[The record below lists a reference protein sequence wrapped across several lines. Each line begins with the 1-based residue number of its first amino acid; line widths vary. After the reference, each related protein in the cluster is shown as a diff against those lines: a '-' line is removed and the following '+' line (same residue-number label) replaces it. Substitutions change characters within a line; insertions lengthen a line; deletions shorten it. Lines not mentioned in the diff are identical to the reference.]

1 MHAEIGGSRRR
12 YRNPPIDE
20 AVCEFRFGS
29 SPDWDLTIPGKL
41 HAALASDY
49 SGKPRNQTVI
59 DVGVEISSGE
69 PANLRYGQR
78 LAKVLLFAADGR
90 RAVGVG
96 ADVLSIHMLRPYQD
110 PEHPQNGG
118 WDEFRPKI
126 ARALRQYW
134 RVADPIGVCRISMRY
149 INRIVVPG
157 PISQVDSYLHCAV
170 PTVSGLPESVQTY
183 TSRVAYEYEDG
194 TRLVLIHGSISPPSD
209 DVGFLL
215 DIDVIWE
222 TADQLTQPES
232 LQRVDV
238 LRDLERK
245 VFETVIT
252 DKARE
257 IFDAD

>member
-69 PANLRYGQR
+69 PANLRYGQG
-78 LAKVLLFAADGR
+78 LAKVLLFSADGR

-96 ADVLSIHMLRPYQD
+96 ADVLSIHMLRPYQ
-110 PEHPQNGG
+110 
-118 WDEFRPKI
+118 
-126 ARALRQYW
+126 
-134 RVADPIGVCRISMRY
+134 
-149 INRIVVPG
+149 G
-157 PISQVDSYLHCAV
+157 PDSYLHCAV
-170 PTVSGLPESVQTY
+170 PVVSGLPESMQTY

-222 TADQLTQPES
+222 TADHLTQSES

>member
-1 MHAEIGGSRRR
+1 MHAAIGGSRRR

-29 SPDWDLTIPGKL
+29 DPDWDLTIPGKL
-41 HAALASDY
+41 RTALAADY
-49 SGKPRNQTVI
+49 TGKPRTQKVI
-59 DVGVEISSGE
+59 DVEIQSDE
-69 PANLRYGQR
+69 PAHVRYGHG
-78 LAKVLLFAADGR
+78 LAKVLLFTDDGG

-110 PEHPQNGG
+110 PERSGRGG
-118 WDEFRPKI
+118 WDEFRPRI
-126 ARALRQYW
+126 VQALDEYW
-134 RVADPIGVCRISMRY
+134 HVADPTGVCRISMRY

-157 PISQVDSYLHCAV
+157 PISQIDNYLRCAV
-170 PTVSGLPESVQTY
+170 PAVSGLPESVHTY
-183 TSRVAYEYEDG
+183 TSRVTYAYEDG
-194 TRLVLIHGSISPPSD
+194 TRLVLINGSISPPSD

-222 TADQLTQPES
+222 AAETLTQPEA
-232 LQRVDV
+232 LLRIDV
-238 LRDLERK
+238 LRDLERQ

>member
-1 MHAEIGGSRRR
+1 M
-12 YRNPPIDE
+12 
-20 AVCEFRFGS
+20 
-29 SPDWDLTIPGKL
+29 
-41 HAALASDY
+41 
-49 SGKPRNQTVI
+49 
-59 DVGVEISSGE
+59 
-69 PANLRYGQR
+69 
-78 LAKVLLFAADGR
+78 
-90 RAVGVG
+90 
-96 ADVLSIHMLRPYQD
+96 
-110 PEHPQNGG
+110 
-118 WDEFRPKI
+118 
-126 ARALRQYW
+126 
-134 RVADPIGVCRISMRY
+134 
-149 INRIVVPG
+149 
-157 PISQVDSYLHCAV
+157 
-170 PTVSGLPESVQTY
+170 QTY

-222 TADQLTQPES
+222 TADHLTQSES